1 MKKIFENIVKKHSED
16 NVLLDKLFTSVYLYS
31 RGIYDV
37 KNKFIK
43 DQLLEKDHELVL
55 SVLPQ
60 IGSDLSTQSLIELF
74 EIAIPKDEQQTNGAV
89 YTPDVIKDYIVDTTL
104 TKYIDNLS
112 TILIADISCGCGAFL
127 YSAAKKLK
135 HKTEQPYKE
144 IFSQL
149 YGLDISSN
157 SLQRTKILLSLLAI
171 VDQEDEQEFNFN
183 LFEGNALNFDW
194 HKISSV
200 KNNKGFDIV
209 VGNPPYVRAKH
220 IDSASKKLLKNWKV
234 ASSGNP
240 DLYLPF
246 FEIGMNWL
254 NPNGVLGYITVNSF
268 FKSVNARGLRNYLSY
283 NEFPLTIINF
293 GHEQIFEKRLTYTCI
308 CFIDKQNDGNISY
321 TKASSKDLLSKK
333 HLSFSIL
340 NYDSLNHHR
349 GWLLNNTQVVSNI
362 NRIENAGPSLDQLYS
377 IKNGIATLSNDVYI
391 FKPINEDD
399 SNYYFIKDK
408 KEYSV
413 EKAICREIIK
423 PNILKTENE
432 IDKVK
437 EKIIYPYT
445 NGIAPLSLMKEG
457 KLQDEFPLAYSYLL
471 DYKSQLDERDKG
483 KGDYGAWYAFGRTQ
497 ALNDKGLK
505 LLFPYM
511 AKKPHFVFTDN
522 SDMLIYCGYAIFSE
536 SEKELLVL
544 KRILESDVFD
554 YYMKNTSK
562 PYSSGYYSY
571 AKNYMKHFGVCELS
585 DQEKRELLSLKSKK
599 RINEFVSDKYEVL
612 MED

>member
-16 NVLLDKLFTSVYLYS
+16 NAFLDQLFTSVYLYS

-60 IGSDLSTQSLIELF
+60 IGSELSTQSLIELF
-74 EIAIPKDEQQTNGAV
+74 EIAIPRDEQQTNGAV

-104 TKYIDNLS
+104 TKFIDKLD
-112 TILIADISCGCGAFL
+112 TVLVADISCGCGAFL
-127 YSAAKKLK
+127 YSSAKKLK
-135 HKTEQPYKE
+135 HKTQQPYRD

-157 SLQRTKILLSLLAI
+157 SLQRAKILLSLLVI
-171 VDQEDEQEFNFN
+171 VEGEDEEGFSFN

-246 FEIGMNWL
+246 FEIGMHWL
-254 NPNGVLGYITVNSF
+254 NSNGVLGYITVNSF
-268 FKSVNARGLRNYLSY
+268 FKSVNARGLRNYLSN

-308 CFIDKQNDGNISY
+308 CFIDKQNDGNVSY
-321 TKASSKDLLSKK
+321 TKATSKDLLNKK
-333 HLSFSIL
+333 SFNYSIL
-340 NYDSLNHHR
+340 NYNNLNHHR
-349 GWLLNNTQVVSNI
+349 GWLLNNTKIVSNI

-413 EKAICREIIK
+413 EKTICREIIK

-432 IDKVK
+432 IDEVK

-445 NGIAPLSLMKEG
+445 NGIAPLSLMKES
-457 KLQDEFPLAYSYLL
+457 KLQDEFPLAYNYLL

-483 KGDYGAWYAFGRTQ
+483 NGDYGAWFAFGRTQ

-536 SEKELLVL
+536 SEEELLIL

-571 AKNYMKHFGVCELS
+571 AKNYVKHFGVCELS
-585 DQEKRELLSLKSKK
+585 DREKTELLSFNSKK
-599 RINEFVSDKYEVL
+599 RINQFVSDKYEIL
-612 MED
+612 I

>member
-16 NVLLDKLFTSVYLYS
+16 NVFLDQLFTSVYLYS

-37 KNKFIK
+37 KNEFIK
-43 DQLLEKDHELVL
+43 DHLLEKDHELVL

-60 IGSDLSTQSLIELF
+60 IGSELSTQSLIELF
-74 EIAIPKDEQQTNGAV
+74 EIAIPRDEQQTNGAV
-89 YTPDVIKDYIVDTTL
+89 YTPDVIKDYIVDSTL
-104 TKYIDNLS
+104 TKFIDKLD
-112 TILIADISCGCGAFL
+112 TVLVADISCGCGAFL
-127 YSAAKKLK
+127 YSSAKKLK
-135 HKTEQPYKE
+135 HKTQQPYRD

-157 SLQRTKILLSLLAI
+157 SLQRAKILLSLLAI
-171 VDQEDEQEFNFN
+171 VEGEDEEGFSFN

-246 FEIGMNWL
+246 FEIGMHWL
-254 NPNGVLGYITVNSF
+254 NSNGVLGYITVNSF
-268 FKSVNARGLRNYLSY
+268 FKSVNARGLRNYLSN

-308 CFIDKQNDGNISY
+308 CFIDKQNDGNVSY
-321 TKASSKDLLSKK
+321 TKATSKDLLNKK
-333 HLSFSIL
+333 SFNYSIL
-340 NYDSLNHHR
+340 NYNNLNHHR
-349 GWLLNNTQVVSNI
+349 GWLLNNTKIVSNI

-413 EKAICREIIK
+413 EKTICREIIK

-432 IDKVK
+432 IDEVK

-445 NGIAPLSLMKEG
+445 NGIAPLSLMKES
-457 KLQDEFPLAYSYLL
+457 KLQDEFPLAYNYLL
-471 DYKSQLDERDKG
+471 DYKCQLDERDKG
-483 KGDYGAWYAFGRTQ
+483 NGDYGAWFAFGRTQ

-536 SEKELLVL
+536 SEEELLIL

-571 AKNYMKHFGVCELS
+571 AKNYVKHFGVCELS
-585 DQEKRELLSLKSKK
+585 DREKTELLSFNSKK
-599 RINEFVSDKYEVL
+599 RINQFVSDKYEIL
-612 MED
+612 I

>member
-104 TKYIDNLS
+104 TKFIDKIN
-112 TILIADISCGCGAFL
+112 TVLIADVSCGCGAFL
-127 YSAAKKLK
+127 YSAAKRLK
-135 HKTEQPYKE
+135 HKTEQPYKV
-144 IFSQL
+144 IFSLL
-149 YGLDISSN
+149 YGLDISPN
-157 SLQRTKILLSLLAI
+157 SIQRAKILLSLLAI
-171 VDQEDEQEFNFN
+171 IDGEDEQEFNFN

-194 HKISSV
+194 YKISSV
-200 KNNKGFDIV
+200 KNNKGFDII

-220 IDSASKKLLKNWKV
+220 IDSVSKKLLKNWKV

-246 FEIGMNWL
+246 FEIGINWL
-254 NPNGVLGYITVNSF
+254 NSNGVLGYITVNSF
-268 FKSVNARGLRNYLSY
+268 FKSVNARGLRNYLSA

-308 CFIDKQNDGNISY
+308 CFIDKQNGGNISY

-333 HLSFSIL
+333 HFSYSIL

-432 IDKVK
+432 IDEVK

-457 KLQDEFPLAYSYLL
+457 KLQDEFPLAYNYLL

-585 DQEKRELLSLKSKK
+585 DQEKKELLSLKSKK

>member
-16 NVLLDKLFTSVYLYS
+16 NVFLDQLFTSVYLYS

-37 KNKFIK
+37 KNEFIK
-43 DQLLEKDHELVL
+43 DHLLEKDHELVL

-60 IGSDLSTQSLIELF
+60 IGSELSTQSLIELF
-74 EIAIPKDEQQTNGAV
+74 EIAIPRDEQQTNGAV
-89 YTPDVIKDYIVDTTL
+89 YTPDVIKDYIVDSTL
-104 TKYIDNLS
+104 TKFIDKLD
-112 TILIADISCGCGAFL
+112 TVLVADISCGCGAFL
-127 YSAAKKLK
+127 YSSAKKLK
-135 HKTEQPYKE
+135 HKTEQPYRD

-157 SLQRTKILLSLLAI
+157 SLQRAKILLSLLAI
-171 VDQEDEQEFNFN
+171 VEGEDEEGFSFN

-246 FEIGMNWL
+246 FEIGMRWL
-254 NPNGVLGYITVNSF
+254 NSNGVLGYITVNSF
-268 FKSVNARGLRNYLSY
+268 FKSVNARGLRNYLSN

-308 CFIDKQNDGNISY
+308 CFIDKQNDGNVSY
-321 TKASSKDLLSKK
+321 TKATSKDLLNKK
-333 HLSFSIL
+333 SFNYSIL
-340 NYDSLNHHR
+340 NYNNLNHHR
-349 GWLLNNTQVVSNI
+349 GWLLNNTKIVSNI

-413 EKAICREIIK
+413 EKTICREIIK

-432 IDKVK
+432 IDEIK

-445 NGIAPLSLMKEG
+445 NGIAPLSLLKES
-457 KLQDEFPLAYSYLL
+457 KLQDEFPLAYNYLL

-483 KGDYGAWYAFGRTQ
+483 NGDYGAWFAFGRTQ

-511 AKKPHFVFTDN
+511 AKKPHFVFTNN

-536 SEKELLVL
+536 SEEELLIL

-571 AKNYMKHFGVCELS
+571 AKNYVKHFGVCELS
-585 DQEKRELLSLKSKK
+585 DREKTELLSFNSKK
-599 RINEFVSDKYEVL
+599 RINQFVSDKYEIL
-612 MED
+612 I

>member
-16 NVLLDKLFTSVYLYS
+16 NVLLDKIFTSVYLYS

-104 TKYIDNLS
+104 TKYVDNLS

-149 YGLDISSN
+149 YGLDISPN

-268 FKSVNARGLRNYLSY
+268 FKSVNARGLRNYLSD

-333 HLSFSIL
+333 LSYSIL

-362 NRIENAGPSLDQLYS
+362 NRIENAGPSLDQLYT

-483 KGDYGAWYAFGRTQ
+483 KGNYSAWYAFGRTQ

-585 DQEKRELLSLKSKK
+585 EREKKHFLNLTSKSEINQFLFEKYKLLL
-599 RINEFVSDKYEVL
+599 
-612 MED
+612 